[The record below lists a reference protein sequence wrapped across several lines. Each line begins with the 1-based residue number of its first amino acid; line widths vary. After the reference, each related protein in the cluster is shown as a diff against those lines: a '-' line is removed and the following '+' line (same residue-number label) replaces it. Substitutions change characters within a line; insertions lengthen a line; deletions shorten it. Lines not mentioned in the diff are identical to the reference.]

1 MLEGFGSPA
10 VEILNPHSLGL
21 YPTLP
26 LHCAD
31 PKMPEQIQPGKY
43 CLPFSSATHTVRDHS
58 MHSPCASNGSG
69 HKLHPELCFKVVC
82 ILPVN
87 HIRHNNQTSI
97 I

>member
-43 CLPFSSATHTVRDHS
+43 CLPFSSATHSPGPFNAQS
-58 MHSPCASNGSG
+58 MCIEWFRTQVASR
-69 HKLHPELCFKVVC
+69 VVF
-82 ILPVN
+82 
-87 HIRHNNQTSI
+87 
-97 I
+97 